1 MHNAVAKPI
10 FGNELTQFMQI
21 IYKLDLCTLHV

>member
-1 MHNAVAKPI
+1 MHNAVAKLI

-21 IYKLDLCTLHV
+21 ITN